1 MHLQKPEII
10 ENQQLRLEINNAKS
24 LAKRVSARE
33 LNPFDQAC
41 VQFIKKHSEESEL
54 DDFRQQLKRICE
66 LAGLN
71 YELEKSSWWAKYH
84 QRIKKRD

>member
-1 MHLQKPEII
+1 MQSSKSTVKES
-10 ENQQLRLEINNAKS
+10 QLLSAEVNKAKI
-24 LAKRVSARE
+24 LAKQVSARE

-41 VQFIKKHSEESEL
+41 VQFIKKNSEESEL

-71 YELEKSSWWAKYH
+71 YELEKSSWWAKYY
-84 QRIKKRD
+84 QRINKRD

>member
-1 MHLQKPEII
+1 MQSSTSKVLES
-10 ENQQLRLEINNAKS
+10 QLLSAELNKAKI
-24 LAKRVSARE
+24 LAKQVSARE

-41 VQFIKKHSEESEL
+41 VQFIAKHTEESEL

-71 YELEKSSWWAKYH
+71 YELEKSAWWAKYH
-84 QRIKKRD
+84 QRINKRD

>member
-1 MHLQKPEII
+1 MHLQKPDII
-10 ENQQLRLEINNAKS
+10 ENQQLRLEINKAKS

-41 VQFIKKHSEESEL
+41 VRFIKKHSDESEL
-54 DDFRQQLKRICE
+54 DEFRDQLKRICE

-84 QRIKKRD
+84 QRTNKRD